1 MADLSLAAAFPPA
14 SRKDWLALVER
25 ALKGMPYERLVAK
38 TRDGVPIEPIHERAP
53 GARAIAGRPA
63 GTPWTVM
70 QRGDHPDAAAA
81 NAEALEDL
89 TNGATGLALVVAGA
103 PAANGYGLAEIDAN
117 TFARALTEIDLA
129 AIAIRLEA
137 ASRDWEAAEAILA
150 LAKKRGIAADKLD
163 LSLGFDPLGTL
174 AGTGELAEPADAAVT
189 RRARFVAALLPGGF
203 RGQAFLA
210 DGRAIHDAGG
220 AEAQELAFA
229 LGAAVA
235 YWRGLEAAGVDL
247 DAGRRQI
254 AFMLAADAD
263 QFLSL
268 AKFRAMRK
276 LWARLEE
283 AAGLVPQPI
292 RLHAETAWRM
302 TTRRDPYVNWLR
314 ATVAAF
320 AAGLGGADV
329 ITVQPHSAAL
339 GLPDRLARR
348 IARNTQLILLEE
360 TNLHRVADPGAGA
373 GAIEDLTEKLAAAAW
388 KLFQK
393 TEKAGGLAAALAS
406 GLIQRAVAPVRE
418 ARARDVAHR
427 TEAITGTSE
436 YPDLNEPPVAV
447 LDVPRP
453 AAPGID
459 PKVTVEALPR
469 IRVAEPFERL
479 RDAADAAPA
488 QGEPPQISLGNPGT
502 AADFGEQAMFAKSL
516 FEAGGIAAIS
526 NDGFASVKEMAEAF
540 KRSGASLACLCASD
554 TRLAADGKTAA
565 RALKDAEL
573 VFVAGR
579 PKSAIVGAE
588 PVGAGTDALAALQR
602 VHVTLGIKP
611 VARDS

>member
-14 SRKDWLALVER
+14 SREDWLALVER
-25 ALKGMPYERLVAK
+25 TLKGAPYERLVAK
-38 TRDGVPIEPIHERAP
+38 TRDGLPIEPIHERAP
-53 GARAIAGRPA
+53 GVRAIAGRPA

-70 QRGDHPDAAAA
+70 QRVDHPDAAAA

-89 TNGATGLALVVAGA
+89 KNGATGLALLVAGA

-117 TFARALTEIDLA
+117 TFARALAEIDLA

-137 ASRDWEAAEAILA
+137 GSCDLEATEAILA

-174 AGTGELAEPADAAVT
+174 AGTGAPAEAAEAALT
-189 RRARFVAALLPGGF
+189 RRARFAAALLPGGF

-210 DGRAIHDAGG
+210 DGRVIHDAGG
-220 AEAQELAFA
+220 SEAQELVFA
-229 LGAAVA
+229 LAAAVA
-235 YWRGLEAAGVDL
+235 YWRALEAAGVDL
-247 DAGRRQI
+247 DAARRQI

-263 QFLSL
+263 QFLTL
-268 AKFRAMRK
+268 AKFRAMRQ
-276 LWARLEE
+276 LWTRVEE
-283 AAGLVPQPI
+283 AAGLAPRPI

-320 AAGLGGADV
+320 AAGLGGADS
-329 ITVQPHSAAL
+329 ITVLPHSAAL
-339 GLPDRLARR
+339 GLPDHLARR

-388 KLFQK
+388 GQFKEIEK
-393 TEKAGGLAAALAS
+393 TGGLAAALAS

-436 YPDLNEPPVAV
+436 FPDLNESPVAV

-453 AAPGID
+453 AAPRID

-479 RDAADAAPA
+479 RDAADAVAA
-488 QGEPPQISLGNPGT
+488 KGKRPQIFLANLGT

-540 KRSGASLACLCASD
+540 TRSGASLACLCASD
-554 TRLAADGKTAA
+554 TRLAADGETAA

-579 PKSAIVGAE
+579 PRSAIVGAE
-588 PVGAGTDALAALQR
+588 PVGAGTDALAALKR